1 MHGVHL
7 DNRWSPLMEDGIKL
21 FPKIIDYLKPGCG
34 YGGSCFPKDVKAL
47 SALSKEMLIPP
58 KIIDAVIAVN
68 DEQPNY
74 MIRMLEH
81 KVKDLS
87 DKRVLI
93 LGLAFKPETD
103 DVRESVSLK
112 LINLLNGKVSSLSAH
127 DPIAIEN
134 SKKQIS
140 QSVNIDY
147 IDNWQAAVG
156 NTDIVII
163 ATNWMVYKS
172 IDNLAGS
179 LTEQI
184 IFDTRSLLDSNLFN
198 PSNYLSIN

>member
-1 MHGVHL
+1 
-7 DNRWSPLMEDGIKL
+7 
-21 FPKIIDYLKPGCG
+21 
-34 YGGSCFPKDVKAL
+34 
-47 SALSKEMLIPP
+47 MLIPP

-74 MIRMLEH
+74 MIKMLEH

-112 LINLLNGKVSSLSAH
+112 LINLLSEKVSSLSAH
-127 DPIAIEN
+127 DPVAIEN
-134 SKKQIS
+134 AKKQIS
-140 QSVNIDY
+140 QSVNVNY
-147 IDNWQAAVG
+147 IDDWQAAVG
-156 NTDIVII
+156 NTDILII
-163 ATNWMVYKS
+163 ATNWMIYKS
-172 IDNLAGS
+172 IDNLASS

-198 PSNYLSIN
+198 PSNYLSVLTKK